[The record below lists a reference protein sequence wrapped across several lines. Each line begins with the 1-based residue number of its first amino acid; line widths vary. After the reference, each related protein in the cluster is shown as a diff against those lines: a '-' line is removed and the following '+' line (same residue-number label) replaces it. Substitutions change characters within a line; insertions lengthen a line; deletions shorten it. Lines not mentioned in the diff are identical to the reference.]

1 MLDKELAS
9 RLKIKEIR
17 DRIEKLKHLS
27 DDYAVETRQAL
38 EEELAVLEGAV
49 PSSSTQ
55 RPVGN
60 EQIKE
65 ENPKTE
71 AGETNS
77 HQVKLDDL
85 PNPPEELK
93 VEETTLLTPSLY
105 GGRFTR
111 LQYFLHGIPILITAP
126 FLCIGSMIDVEEEMF
141 CWSFLWIPW
150 LIFYAIPVNIKRAHD
165 YGSNGSFVIKLNLA
179 NFIALV
185 VFILAGVFE
194 NRDFGLACALSA
206 VIIFIITSFLS
217 IFYGI
222 ELLFKDSEHGTNKY
236 GTSSK
241 YPTKKVPSCSDL
253 FQKEAKIA
261 KNRVKK
267 VNPPLLKTARR
278 DSHRIVQQ
286 KS

>member
-1 MLDKELAS
+1 MSDKELAS
-9 RLKIKEIR
+9 QLKIKEIR

-38 EEELAVLEGAV
+38 EEELSVLEGAV

-55 RPVGN
+55 QPVGN
-60 EQIKE
+60 EQIEE

-71 AGETNS
+71 AVETNS
-77 HQVKLDDL
+77 HQVKSDDL

-93 VEETTLLTPSLY
+93 VEKTTLLTPSLY

-111 LQYFLHGIPILITAP
+111 LQYFLHIIPLHFIYP
-126 FLCIGSMIDVEEEMF
+126 FLFIGSMIDVEEEMF
-141 CWSFLWIPW
+141 CWSFLWIPL
-150 LIFYAIPVNIKRAHD
+150 LIFYAIPVSIKRAHD

-179 NFIALV
+179 GFIALILL
-185 VFILAGVFE
+185 ILAEVLK
-194 NRDFGLACALSA
+194 NRDFGFACAWSA
-206 VIIFIITSFLS
+206 VIIYLITSFVS

-241 YPTKKVPSCSDL
+241 YPTKKTPSCSNL

-261 KNRVKK
+261 KKRVKK